1 MKRLLFTAILAL
13 SFTTIYAQDIIVKKD
28 GSTIMSKVLEVQ
40 TDIIKYKKWSNQS
53 GPTYSIKITDIFS
66 INYQNGEKDVFNSPA
81 STPAQT
87 TEKTAET
94 PQEAKPTATPAE
106 EWSEES
112 KARNA
117 ELIASYNKDYTIN
130 EKYIGDRKKDSKFG
144 VRIYGVSE
152 DSKMSFNGFE
162 AHLTSLLYSVGYGL
176 KTSPWNITLT
186 NNTDKTI
193 YVDLDKCFLINA
205 EGTSTKCYK
214 GGIETT
220 TTSGKNGGGSINLG
234 SISSVL
240 GIGGAVGTLSSGI
253 NVGSG
258 KSSYSST
265 TKKEE
270 RFIIIP
276 PHSKTSFPYV
286 IPHIKYIPTLDTH
299 VPKNGEV
306 IDLNLPNMYRV
317 IIGYSDSES
326 FENIYT
332 LNINIT
338 LRKYIGI
345 SQNLVYVGTRDYTKN
360 LNKIRKEYIP
370 DADDNILIEC
380 PDNVKN
386 TFFNY

>member
-66 INYQNGEKDVFNSPA
+66 INYKNGEKDVFNSPS
-81 STPAQT
+81 STPA
-87 TEKTAET
+87 KTAE
-94 PQEAKPTATPAE
+94 PHRRPNLPLTPAE

-130 EKYIGDRKKDSKFG
+130 EKYIGDRKKESKRG

-152 DSKMSFNGFE
+152 NSKMSFNGFE
-162 AHLTSLLYSVGYGL
+162 ANIKTSLFGDRLEGL
-176 KTSPWNITLT
+176 KSGPWGITLV

-234 SISSVL
+234 SISSAL
-240 GIGGAVGTLSSGI
+240 GVGGAVGTLSSGI
-253 NVGSG
+253 NVGGG

-276 PHSKTSFPYV
+276 PHSKTSFPYG
-286 IPHIKYIPTLDTH
+286 IPSIRYTPTFDTYI
-299 VPKNGEV
+299 PKNGEV

-338 LRKYIGI
+338 LRKHIGI
-345 SQNLVYVGTRDYTKN
+345 SKYINGVGYWDE
-360 LNKIRKEYIP
+360 LNRIRKKYIP
-370 DADDNILIEC
+370 DADDNMLIEC
-380 PDNVKN
+380 PN
-386 TFFNY
+386 TMESTFISPR

>member
-1 MKRLLFTAILAL
+1 MKRLLFIATFIL
-13 SFTTIYAQDIIVKKD
+13 SSISIYAQDIIVKKD

-66 INYQNGEKDVFNSPA
+66 INYKNGEKDVFNSPA
-81 STPAQT
+81 STPAQ
-87 TEKTAET
+87 TAET

-193 YVDLDKCFLINA
+193 YVDLDKCFLINT

-220 TTSGKNGGGSINLG
+220 TTSGKNGGSSINLG

-286 IPHIKYIPTLDTH
+286 IPHIKYIPTFDTH

-326 FENIYT
+326 FENTYT

-360 LNKIRKEYIP
+360 LNKIRKDYIP

-380 PDNVKN
+380 HDNGKY

>member
-1 MKRLLFTAILAL
+1 MKKTLFTTILAL
-13 SFTTIYAQDIIVKKD
+13 LFTTIYAQDIIVKKD

-66 INYQNGEKDVFNSPA
+66 INYQNGEKDVFNSPYP
-81 STPAQT
+81 TPAQ
-87 TEKTAET
+87 TAET

-220 TTSGKNGGGSINLG
+220 TTSGKNGGSSINLG

-326 FENIYT
+326 FENTYT

>member
-1 MKRLLFTAILAL
+1 
-13 SFTTIYAQDIIVKKD
+13 
-28 GSTIMSKVLEVQ
+28 MSKVLEVQ

-66 INYQNGEKDVFNSPA
+66 INYKNGEKDVFNSPA

-87 TEKTAET
+87 AET
-94 PQEAKPTATPAE
+94 PQEAQPTATLAE

-162 AHLTSLLYSVGYGL
+162 AHLTSLLYSAGSGL

-220 TTSGKNGGGSINLG
+220 TTSGKNGGSSINLG
-234 SISSVL
+234 SISSAL
-240 GIGGAVGTLSSGI
+240 GVGGVVGTLSSGI
-253 NVGSG
+253 NVGGG

-286 IPHIKYIPTLDTH
+286 IPHIKYIPTFDTH
-299 VPKNGEV
+299 VLKNGEV

-345 SQNLVYVGTRDYTKN
+345 SKNLWYVGTRDYTKN

-380 PDNVKN
+380 PDYGKN
-386 TFFNY
+386 TFLDI